1 MSELLRKLQEA
12 RNVGEWLESRLH
24 LMFAQIAD
32 DMFGE
37 GRLSRDERIA
47 LSSAIGSALDA
58 FRAGVEEKAMALYS
72 RDPYRDQFSPE
83 PAEMGEAG
91 TLAPEFIPLTEKAV
105 RRDGTIPIKVI
116 APGWG
121 SSGYYSPEVLKRDG
135 PRVFEAGVQMFWD
148 HQTATE
154 EAERPEGS
162 LEDLA
167 AVLTAPARWEDN
179 GPAGPGLYAD
189 AKVFPHYIESVD
201 SLAPHIGV
209 SIRANGRAMAGEA
222 EGRRGSIIQEITAAK
237 SVDFVT
243 KPGAGGQIL
252 QLFEAARPGHRDSAK
267 EKDMEELR
275 EAQAQI
281 ATLTEQNAR
290 LQEALLLRDAK
301 DYVGASLAEAT
312 LPDVTK
318 RRLSERLTS
327 NPPIGQDGTLDK
339 TAYTTRIAEAI
350 EAETEYLQAVAGYGA
365 GRIEGMNSG
374 GTTNAAEAETANVTK
389 RMVES
394 FRALGM
400 SEAEA
405 TIAAAGRL
413 R

>member
-1 MSELLRKLQEA
+1 MNLNELKEA

-24 LMFAQIAD
+24 LMFTQIAD

-47 LSSAIGSALDA
+47 LSSAIGGALDA

-72 RDPYRDQFSPE
+72 RDPYRDQLSPS
-83 PAEMGEAG
+83 PVEMGEAG
-91 TLAPEFIPLTEKAV
+91 TLAPEFTELTEKAV

-167 AVLTAPARWEDN
+167 AVLTAPARWEEN
-179 GPAGPGLYAD
+179 GAAGPGLYAD
-189 AKVFPHYIESVD
+189 AKVFPSYIESVD

-252 QLFEAARPGHRDSAK
+252 QLFEAARPSHRDSAK
-267 EKDMEELR
+267 EREMEELK
-275 EAQAQI
+275 EAQAENKRL
-281 ATLTEQNAR
+281 AETVAR

-301 DYVGASLAEAT
+301 DFVGASLAGAT

-318 RRLSERLTS
+318 RRLSESLTS
-327 NPPIGQDGTLDK
+327 NPPIGQDGALDK
-339 TAYTTRIAEAI
+339 TAYAARIAEAI
-350 EAETEYLQAVAGYGA
+350 QAETEYLQQVAGYGA
-365 GRIEGMNSG
+365 GRIEGMGSANG
-374 GTTNAAEAETANVTK
+374 ALNTTEAETANVSK
-389 RMVES
+389 RMIES

-400 SEAEA
+400 SETEA
-405 TIAAAGRL
+405 AIAAAGRP